1 MSTTRTPR
9 AAEFQALSLISA
21 AHLVS
26 HYHYLVLV
34 PLFPILKQTL
44 GVGYVELGLVITVYN
59 ITSGVAQTPMGYVV
73 DRFGARRTLIAGLLL
88 GGLVYI
94 SIGLFPNYTWMLVAA
109 VLFGI
114 ANSVYHPADYSILG
128 SVIDPPRLGRAFS
141 IHTFAGY
148 LGSALAP
155 MTMLLMTHLW
165 GMQAAIIAAGLL
177 GVAVAVPLMFAGWLD
192 KAQAA
197 HSAAGGYAHVNLR
210 GLLTPAV
217 LSLVGFFTLLSLSS
231 GALTNYSAVA
241 LVSMYGVTLSVAN
254 AALTAFLFAT
264 AIGVLAGGFIADA
277 TTRHGDVAA
286 GGFGAAAVL
295 TLAVGSVDLGPVFL
309 VGAMGTAGFLSGM
322 ISPSRD
328 MLVRAASPPGAFG
341 RVFGI
346 VTTGFNIGG
355 TIGPM
360 IGGWI
365 MDHNLPRWVFY
376 SSVLFM
382 ALTATMGLASDWRA
396 RRREGRMVQGVAVK
410 VQDNRG
416 YGRTERVPEP
426 RISTVRETG
435 FRGFP

>member
-1 MSTTRTPR
+1 MDQQSVSR
-9 AAEFQALSLISA
+9 AAEWKALGLISA
-21 AHLVS
+21 AHMVS
-26 HYHYLVLV
+26 HFHYIVLI
-34 PLFPILKQTL
+34 PLFPMLKQAL
-44 GVGYVELGLVITVYN
+44 GIGYVELGLVITIFN
-59 ITSGVAQTPMGYVV
+59 ITSGVAQTPMGYVA
-73 DRFGARRTLIAGLLL
+73 DRFGARRTLIGGLLL
-88 GGLVYI
+88 GGLTYI
-94 SIGLFPNYTWMLVAA
+94 SIGLFPVYSWLLASA
-109 VLFGI
+109 VLLGI

-165 GMQAAIIAAGLL
+165 GMHAAIAVAGLF
-177 GVAVAVPLMFAGWLD
+177 GVVVAVPLMFAGWLEGT
-192 KAQAA
+192 QAA
-197 HSAAGGYAHVNLR
+197 RMPAGGHAHVSLR

-217 LSLVGFFTLLSLSS
+217 LSLVGFFALLSLSS

-241 LVSMYGVTLSVAN
+241 LVSMYGVSFSVAN

-277 TTRHGDVAA
+277 TKRHGDVAA
-286 GGFGAAAVL
+286 AGFGAASVL
-295 TLAVGSVDLGPVFL
+295 ILAIGSVDLGPVFM
-309 VGAMGTAGFLSGM
+309 VAAMGTAGFLSGM

-382 ALTATMGLASDWRA
+382 ALTAAMGLASEWRT
-396 RRREGRMVQGVAVK
+396 RRREGRMVQA
-410 VQDNRG
+410 
-416 YGRTERVPEP
+416 
-426 RISTVRETG
+426 
-435 FRGFP
+435 

>member
-1 MSTTRTPR
+1 MQTPR
-9 AAEFQALSLISA
+9 TTEFKTLGLISS

-26 HYHYLVLV
+26 HFHYLVLV
-34 PLFPILKQTL
+34 PLFPILKEKL
-44 GVGYVELGLVITVYN
+44 GIGYVELGLLITAFSV
-59 ITSGVAQTPMGYVV
+59 TSGLAQTPMGYVV
-73 DRFGARRTLIAGLLL
+73 DRFGARQTLIGGLLL
-88 GGLVYI
+88 GGFAYI
-94 SIGLFPNYTWMLVAA
+94 SIGLFPVYSWMLVAS

-114 ANSVYHPADYSILG
+114 SNAVYHPADYSILG

-165 GMQAAIIAAGLL
+165 GMNIAIAAAGLL
-177 GVAVAVPLMFAGWLD
+177 AVVVAVPLMFAGWLD
-192 KAQAA
+192 RAQTANIPV
-197 HSAAGGYAHVNLR
+197 GGHVHVNLR

-217 LSLVGFFTLLSLSS
+217 LSLVGFFALLSLST

-241 LVSMYGVTLSVAN
+241 LVSMYGVTLSAAN

-264 AIGVLAGGFIADA
+264 AIGVLAGGFVADA

-295 TLAVGSVDLGPVFL
+295 VLVIGSVDLGAVFL
-309 VGAMGTAGFLSGM
+309 VLAMGMAGFLSGM

-360 IGGWI
+360 MGGWI

-382 ALTATMGLASDWRA
+382 ALTAVMGLASEWRM
-396 RRREGRMVQGVAVK
+396 RRRTDRAV
-410 VQDNRG
+410 RA
-416 YGRTERVPEP
+416 
-426 RISTVRETG
+426 
-435 FRGFP
+435 